1 MITSIFILPAFDSSI
16 LQTITMPSTCRTKV
30 ALFKGLRPLFSNQ
43 QQISTTQRILSS
55 TCSTSCIYCDIW
67 KLAALIASH
76 VPLAARYNLLSST
89 PTASP
94 TSSRPSS
101 PFLSPIDSTAS
112 QSTPYAHILS
122 ASRKIEAQI
131 QLQRSQLNSIL
142 SICTVSGADECEGLW
157 IAHDRCSAALED
169 LLDQEEDLEE
179 ALLEDIQEQQTTAYD
194 YDYGYGYASQYSYPG
209 IKGYAYPQERRPS
222 MVDVAI

>member
-1 MITSIFILPAFDSSI
+1 MRISSPKVHQGPTSLK
-16 LQTITMPSTCRTKV
+16 RTKV
-30 ALFKGLRPLFSNQ
+30 ALFKGMRPLFTNQ
-43 QQISTTQRILSS
+43 QQISATQRILSS

-76 VPLAARYNLLSST
+76 VPLAARYNLHSST

-101 PFLSPIDSTAS
+101 PWLSPIYPTAS

-194 YDYGYGYASQYSYPG
+194 YDYNYGYGYASQYSYPDT
-209 IKGYAYPQERRPS
+209 KGYAYPQERRPS
-222 MVDVAI
+222 FVDVAI

>member
-1 MITSIFILPAFDSSI
+1 MITSIFLLPAFNRSI
-16 LQTITMPSTCRTKV
+16 LQTNTMPSTCRTKV
-30 ALFKGLRPLFSNQ
+30 ALFKGLRPLFSSQ
-43 QQISTTQRILSS
+43 QQISATQRILSS

-76 VPLAARYNLLSST
+76 VPLAARYNLQSST
-89 PTASP
+89 PTTSP

-101 PFLSPIDSTAS
+101 PLLSPIHPTTC